1 MCYSRVPWGDR
12 LWDGVRVVKEGVRV
26 VKEGVRVSVQLGLE
40 ERAEPYLTPI
50 LYPEPE
56 P

>member
-12 LWDGVRVVKEGVRV
+12 LWDGVRV